1 MVVPRHW
8 AVGVAAASGAV
19 LIGAGVVALSPA
31 LGSPNARV
39 YASPGATPT
48 GAGHSCASAKFATI
62 GAAVAHAAPG
72 ATVVACPG
80 TYAERVVIQKPLT
93 LIGKSATVD
102 AAGLPGAPTGA
113 ILGQQPYAAITVEA
127 SRVTITGLTVENAEG
142 EGILAANPNP
152 VAGPNLGGKQFY
164 TGTPLHDVTIVNNVV
179 KNNDVGYNDP
189 SSPYV
194 FCTPN
199 GGSDCGGGIHL
210 LSVANS
216 TVRNNSVTGGADGI
230 LLTDEFGPNR
240 HNLIKGN
247 YVADNTKE
255 CGIVLPGHNLAFN
268 PVTGKLDPSFG
279 GVYRNTV
286 VDNVV
291 IDNGTTP
298 YGGSGI
304 GVFAPATFAASY
316 DNFVS
321 RNFIAGNGL
330 GGISIHSHAANA
342 YVNGNVFT
350 HNVIGTNN
358 LTLGDGTDTVT
369 DPATTGIVMWSIT
382 PYKEVVAH
390 NTIFANTNGIWYT
403 PGTLTLVGL
412 STNHFHAVTNPVVV
426 SP

>member
-1 MVVPRHW
+1 MTVPRHW
-8 AVGVAAASGAV
+8 GAGVAAAASAA
-19 LIGAGVVALSPA
+19 LLAAGVAGVAPA
-31 LGSPNARV
+31 LGWSHGKIYVSPSAKP
-39 YASPGATPT
+39 S
-48 GAGHSCASAKFATI
+48 GAGTSCATAKFSTI
-62 GAAVAHAAPG
+62 GAAVASAAPG

-93 LIGKSATVD
+93 LQGRWATIN
-102 AAGLPGAPTGA
+102 AAGLPGATIGA

-127 SRVTITGLTVENAEG
+127 SHVTITGLTVENAEG
-142 EGILAANPNP
+142 EGILAINPNP
-152 VAGPNLGGKQFY
+152 VAGPNLGGNQFY
-164 TGTPLHDVTIVNNVV
+164 TGKPLHDVTITNNDV
-179 KNNDVGYNDP
+179 KNNDVGFNNP
-189 SSPYV
+189 ASPYR

-210 LSVANS
+210 LSVADS
-216 TVRNNSVTGGADGI
+216 TVRDNSVTGGADGI
-230 LLTDEFGPNR
+230 LLTDELGPTR
-240 HNLIKGN
+240 GNLIKGN

-255 CGIVLPGHNLAFN
+255 CGIVLPGHNLAFD

-279 GVYRNTV
+279 GVYHNTV

-291 IDNGTTP
+291 IGNGTTP

-304 GVFAPATFAASY
+304 GVFAPATYTASY
-316 DNFVS
+316 ENYVS
-321 RNFIAGNGL
+321 HNFIQGNGL
-330 GGISIHSHAANA
+330 AGISIHSHAANA

-369 DPATTGIVMWSIT
+369 DPQTTGIVMWSVT

-403 PGTLTLVGL
+403 PGTLTLLGL
-412 STNHFHAVTNPVVV
+412 ATNHFHAVTNPVVL